1 MRRDVTFAGAPAAR
15 GGGGF
20 WVGDHSMPDNVEPF
34 RQIIE
39 RGFNWGDLSVAHEIC
54 ATEFAEH

>member
-1 MRRDVTFAGAPAAR
+1 
-15 GGGGF
+15 
-20 WVGDHSMPDNVEPF
+20 MPDNVEPF